1 MYEETKGE
9 EFGVDFDNVFEP
21 KRGSKMAMAKKKN
34 PIKQPTKAKMVEAIV
49 NLEQGLDMIF
59 AKLSG
64 VDDALRQ
71 YIAYKKEGE
80 KFQKYLDKIY
90 KKRKEDAEKEAK
102 KNASTDSKPK
112 SSGRSTSTSK
122 K

>member
-90 KKRKEDAEKEAK
+90 EKRKEDAEKEAK